1 MTEPSLCVVLHSDLL
16 AQLQLCVYL
25 HAHTPYRVVGI
36 PRSSAE
42 LNEVFAQ
49 TRVDLVICGGA
60 FRQLGTKALRAELRR
75 RGLPVVLLRHHD
87 RPASLTWLRRH
98 LVHPPCTHHRER
110 RKFAQLSLAPVPG
123 LECAPHSP

>member
-1 MTEPSLCVVLHSDLL
+1 MTNSPFCVVLHSDPL
-16 AQLQLCVYL
+16 AQLHLCVYV

-36 PRSSAE
+36 PRSRAE
-42 LNEVFAQ
+42 LDEVFTK

-60 FRQLGTKALRAELRR
+60 FRQLGTKELRAELRR

-110 RKFAQLSLAPVPG
+110 RTFAQPSLAPGSG
-123 LECAPHSP
+123 LGRAPHSP